1 MNMKS
6 LLLAVVLCGCT
17 YLNSRAEPLPF
28 DVGNGRCDNSVFYML
43 DRNNGWARSTNAIL
57 KTTDGGNTWQKVLPA
72 EPRESIGAFFY
83 NANTAWAVVG
93 VEDDATNAT
102 VFHTTDGG
110 RSWSSAEVWEDTPI
124 VCGFLSFPD
133 KKNGWLMLLPD
144 HTMNSMPGELFRTE
158 DAGKTWR
165 HINSARVLYNPE
177 SFTTAEFESE
187 QPFPP
192 CGGQI
197 LFKDAKNGWLVGSFT
212 TTTPGYLFVTHD
224 GGAHWQGQTLPLPTS
239 LLRGR
244 MAPVG
249 LPSFS
254 SSKGKDGSLEANF
267 VPENSAMRDLSPITY
282 ITHDGGRIW
291 QWGESSQAGRQARTE
306 SHQWLGQG
314 KRISQLQ
321 FVDKDNGW
329 AVALG
334 NDLSGELLRTKDG
347 GKTWT
352 EVQPKVQ

>member
-1 MNMKS
+1 MKS
-6 LLLAVVLCGCT
+6 LFLAVILCGCACFS
-17 YLNSRAEPLPF
+17 LQAGNLPF
-28 DVGNGRCDNSVFYML
+28 DVGYGRCDNSIFYMV
-43 DRNNGWARSTNAIL
+43 DRNEGWARGTNAIL
-57 KTTDGGNTWQKVLPA
+57 KTVDGGNSWQKVLDTKQRQPM
-72 EPRESIGAFFY
+72 GALFY
-83 NANTAWAVVG
+83 DAKTAWAVVG
-93 VEDDATNAT
+93 VIDDATNAT

-110 RSWSSAEVWEDTPI
+110 RSWSSAEVSESGPI
-124 VCGFLSFPD
+124 MACFVSFPD
-133 KKNGWLMLLPD
+133 KKNGWLMLIPD
-144 HTMNSMPGELFRTE
+144 HGMNSMPGELFRTE

-165 HINSARVLYNPE
+165 HVNSAQVMENPE
-177 SFTTAEFESE
+177 SLTAAEFEKE
-187 QPFPP
+187 QPFPL

-197 LFKDAKNGWLVGSFT
+197 LFKDTKNGWLVGSFT
-212 TTTPGYLFVTHD
+212 TTTPGYLFMTHD

-239 LLRGR
+239 LHRGR

-267 VPENSAMRDLSPITY
+267 VPEDSAVRDSSPITY
-282 ITHDGGRIW
+282 VTHDGGRIW

-306 SHQWLGQG
+306 SHQWLEQG

-321 FVDKDNGW
+321 FVDKNNGW

-347 GKTWT
+347 GRTWT
-352 EVQPKVQ
+352 EVQPTVQ